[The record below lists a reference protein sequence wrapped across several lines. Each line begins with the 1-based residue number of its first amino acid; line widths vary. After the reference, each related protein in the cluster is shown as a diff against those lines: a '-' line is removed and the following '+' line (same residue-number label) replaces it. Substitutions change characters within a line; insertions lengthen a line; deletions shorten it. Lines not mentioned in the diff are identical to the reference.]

1 MRPEHEARRTVV
13 REWMSLPRERRQNE
27 EQAAAFA
34 TQAAEKHKFTCSGDR
49 YRRIMTWLSPAS
61 PSRRPRGLLINVE
74 QTARPFDYATISVFY
89 FERLGGNKTA
99 DSPGGFA
106 FSIV

>member
-1 MRPEHEARRTVV
+1 MLAVVVILSLKGLKMRPEHEARRTVI

-49 YRRIMTWLSPAS
+49 YRRIMAWLL
-61 PSRRPRGLLINVE
+61 PR
-74 QTARPFDYATISVFY
+74 TAKS
-89 FERLGGNKTA
+89 
-99 DSPGGFA
+99 
-106 FSIV
+106 